1 MCPLTRVVA
10 KGNWNNMILSIVDKT
25 FTLSSATYINLA
37 ANAYEGEWVRG
48 KCK

>member
-1 MCPLTRVVA
+1 MYPPTRVVA
-10 KGNWNNMILSIVDKT
+10 EGNGNNIILSIVDKT
-25 FTLSSATYINLA
+25 FTLSSATYL